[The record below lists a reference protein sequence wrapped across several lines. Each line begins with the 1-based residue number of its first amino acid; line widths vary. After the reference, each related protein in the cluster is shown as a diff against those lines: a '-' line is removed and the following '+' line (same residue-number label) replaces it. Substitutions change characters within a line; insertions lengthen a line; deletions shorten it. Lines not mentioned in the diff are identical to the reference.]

1 MTYEVQQTRWDRII
15 RRTSGSIGPGSRV
28 SETIS
33 ELFPVVDVERVPGE
47 LLVLGGTR
55 LVWQST
61 ERPASAGVFSASQ
74 LQNPVDSGAI
84 ITCSRIDVVTDAAS
98 VLSMEI
104 TETFIGTPVPGLFRD
119 GRLGITR
126 ESTGKVS
133 SADAVTTGGGLRLHL
148 GASDQKTLEDANA
161 VVTLGPGQALQVGT
175 GTFNIRLTVNYWWR
189 EREALPSELQF

>member
-15 RRTSGSIGPGSRV
+15 RRSSGSIGPGSRV

-61 ERPASAGVFSASQ
+61 ERPAAAGVFSASQ
-74 LQNPVDSGAI
+74 LQNPLDSGAI
-84 ITCSRIDVVTDAAS
+84 ITVSRIDIITDSAS
-98 VLSMEI
+98 VVSMEI

-126 ESTGKVS
+126 ESTGKVAS
-133 SADAVTTGGGLRLHL
+133 VDSVTTGGGLRVHL
-148 GASDQKTLEDANA
+148 LGTDLTTFEDANA

-175 GTFNIRLTVNYWWR
+175 GTFNVRLTVNYWWR
-189 EREALPSELQF
+189 EREALPAELQF